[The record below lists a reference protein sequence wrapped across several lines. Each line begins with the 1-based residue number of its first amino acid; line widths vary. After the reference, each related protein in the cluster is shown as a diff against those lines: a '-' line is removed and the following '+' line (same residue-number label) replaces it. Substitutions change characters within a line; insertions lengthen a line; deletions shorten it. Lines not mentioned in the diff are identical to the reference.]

1 MAPGLWITLPLVEKG
16 QNLVVRH
23 RDHCPM
29 SIPVRDS
36 MRQLLLSRILIGIRM
51 TVDENVSPHAVE
63 HYLTVGILS
72 ENDMTEKSRPA
83 PFTFSIFNLVYCTV
97 RTSEVLRTELYT

>member
-36 MRQLLLSRILIGIRM
+36 MRQLLLSRILSGIRM
-51 TVDENVSPHAVE
+51 TVDENVSPHPVE
-63 HYLTVGILS
+63 HDLS
-72 ENDMTEKSRPA
+72 LQKSPDLRPSR
-83 PFTFSIFNLVYCTV
+83 FQFSIWCTV
-97 RTSEVLRTELYT
+97 EILRTEL